1 MPVKVT
7 PDEVERV
14 RPNKISENSSELTY
28 LNKDVDAD
36 MSAYDRVLYS
46 LKKLDT
52 LYNPTMHKMHNP
64 FIEGNYK
71 VTGDTRVIPIVE
83 HKDDEI
89 QWACSTSISTGA
101 GEPDTL
107 KEVMTMP
114 NGYLYKIS
122 EISEVNHFLSR
133 KAWIPTKISVV
144 KSKGRKPV
152 PVKWVFKSKEEA
164 DGLIILELI
173 NLVKGYM
180 QVPVVDFT

>member
-64 FIEGNYK
+64 VIKRKYK
-71 VTGDTRVIPIVE
+71 MTGDTILLSIME
-83 HKDDEI
+83 HEEEEI
-89 QWACSTSISTGA
+89 YW
-101 GEPDTL
+101 E
-107 KEVMTMP
+107 
-114 NGYLYKIS
+114 
-122 EISEVNHFLSR
+122 
-133 KAWIPTKISVV
+133 
-144 KSKGRKPV
+144 
-152 PVKWVFKSKEEA
+152 
-164 DGLIILELI
+164 
-173 NLVKGYM
+173 
-180 QVPVVDFT
+180 